1 MSKIQQ
7 FVIILIVA
15 FATMITRFLPF
26 IVFPAN
32 KETPSYIKYLG
43 NVLPAA
49 VLGLLVVYSLK
60 DVSIFNEFHALPEA
74 ISIAVIVILHFL
86 EKADDTFYFSRYNTL
101 YVSCTIYF
109 QINCLQLFMN

>member
-43 NVLPAA
+43 NVLPAG
-49 VLGLLVVYSLK
+49 GLRPFVG
-60 DVSIFNEFHALPEA
+60 
-74 ISIAVIVILHFL
+74 
-86 EKADDTFYFSRYNTL
+86 YF
-101 YVSCTIYF
+101 F
-109 QINCLQLFMN
+109 

>member
-60 DVSIFNEFHALPEA
+60 DASIFNELHALPEA
-74 ISIAVIVILHFL
+74 ISIAIIVILHFWKRQMIL
-86 EKADDTFYFSRYNTL
+86 SISAGTIL
-101 YVSCTIYF
+101 YMFLVQFIF
-109 QINCLQLFMN
+109 K

>member
-7 FVIILIVA
+7 IVIILIVA

-43 NVLPAA
+43 KVLPAA

-60 DVSIFNEFHALPEA
+60 DVSIFDEFHALPEA
-74 ISIAVIVILHFL
+74 ISIAVIVLLHFWKRQMIL
-86 EKADDTFYFSRYNTL
+86 SISAGTIL
-101 YVSCTIYF
+101 YMFLIQF
-109 QINCLQLFMN
+109 IFK

>member
-32 KETPSYIKYLG
+32 KETPLYIKYLG

-60 DVSIFNEFHALPEA
+60 DVSIFNELHALPEA
-74 ISIAVIVILHFL
+74 ISIAVIVILHF
-86 EKADDTFYFSRYNTL
+86 
-101 YVSCTIYF
+101 
-109 QINCLQLFMN
+109 

>member
-60 DVSIFNEFHALPEA
+60 DVSIFNEFHSLPEA
-74 ISIAVIVILHFL
+74 ISIAIILILHFFRMHMIL
-86 EKADDTFYFSRYNTL
+86 SISAGTIL
-101 YVSCTIYF
+101 YMFLV
-109 QINCLQLFMN
+109 QIIFK

>member
-32 KETPSYIKYLG
+32 KETPLYIKYLV

-60 DVSIFNEFHALPEA
+60 DVSVFNDNHAIPEA
-74 ISIAVIVILHFL
+74 ICIAVTVFLHFWKRQMIL
-86 EKADDTFYFSRYNTL
+86 SISAGTIL
-101 YVSCTIYF
+101 YMVLVQSVF
-109 QINCLQLFMN
+109 K

>member
-74 ISIAVIVILHFL
+74 ISIADLQ
-86 EKADDTFYFSRYNTL
+86 EKP
-101 YVSCTIYF
+101 V
-109 QINCLQLFMN
+109 QL